1 MAIPRIAEIGGPS
14 VSTRSRRRHNALRP
28 RARAILPFGLGI
40 LLSAFVLVPSAVG
53 DERRPGFYAGID
65 VGISAATTLRSTRT
79 HHGIPT
85 NCDQWFEPV
94 VIDGQQLPLPADQC
108 QPRELPS
115 SANEFELNGG
125 VLAGIHVGY
134 FGTGPYRFE
143 VEYIHHRRGGDKVDL
158 VVPGD
163 PKQKEFSVREEE
175 IGEFH
180 TNSLFANFY
189 YDFSSF
195 GELALKPFVG
205 VGVGT
210 SRVEFGYSATSI
222 RRGVAALLAL
232 DPPRHPDAANKVSR
246 ADANVSDWLWGYQ
259 LILGVDYALRS
270 GRIVTGKLRYGRMLD
285 EFLDDGHAWR
295 PLRGHEST
303 VEPGGAPVY
312 YGVSVP
318 GPSYWAI
325 SIGFKVPL

>member
-1 MAIPRIAEIGGPS
+1 MATSQLADLDRPL
-14 VSTRSRRRHNALRP
+14 VSTSTDQRCDKWRSTG
-28 RARAILPFGLGI
+28 RAVLSLGFGA
-40 LLSAFVLVPSAVG
+40 LLSAFVWVPSAIG
-53 DERRPGFYAGID
+53 DGNRQGFYAGVD
-65 VGISAATTLRSTRT
+65 VGMSGASTLRSTRT

-94 VIDGQQLPLPADQC
+94 IIDGHRLPLPADQC

-115 SANEFELNGG
+115 NANEFRLPGG

-134 FGTGPYRFE
+134 SGRGPYRLE
-143 VEYIHHRRGGDKVDL
+143 IEYLHHRRGGDMVDL

-175 IGEFH
+175 IGGVRTH
-180 TNSLFANFY
+180 GLFANVY
-189 YDFSSF
+189 YELARL
-195 GELALKPFVG
+195 GELALRPFVG
-205 VGVGT
+205 MGVGT
-210 SRVEFGYSATSI
+210 SRIEFDYSATSI

-232 DPPRHPDAANKVSR
+232 DPPRHPEAANQASR

-259 LILGVDYALRS
+259 LILGVDYPLES
-270 GRIVTGKLRYGRMLD
+270 GRIVTGKLRHGRLLED
-285 EFLDDGHAWR
+285 FLDDGHPWR

-303 VEPGGAPVY
+303 AAPGGAPVY

-318 GPSYWAI
+318 GPSYWAL
-325 SIGFKVPL
+325 SIGFRIPL